1 MLRGVCYEQPMWEHP
16 ISGNDSSWWP
26 TPAAANPN
34 EGEDLEKWLAR
45 RECVKTTGVN
55 GNGFGMPLAVA
66 VRLWPT
72 PRASDGTGPGHHGT
86 GGVDLRTAV
95 LWPTPEARDYRPDLK
110 DVAAPGRLLN
120 PSWVECLMGFPLG
133 WTDIAGQP
141 GGESG
146 NTTGSQPGQ

>member
-1 MLRGVCYEQPMWEHP
+1 M
-16 ISGNDSSWWP
+16 WP

-34 EGEDLEKWLAR
+34 DGEDLEVWTAR
-45 RECVKTTGVN
+45 RERIKRAGIN
-55 GNGFGMPLAVA
+55 GNGFGVPLAIA

-72 PRASDGTGPGHHGT
+72 PK
-86 GGVDLRTAV
+86 
-95 LWPTPEARDYRPDLK
+95 ARDYRTGDKPDSRRARLKRTGEWHSPDLN